1 MTKDALQTEFWEKE
15 KIYNNLMPADVLH
28 SIAELE
34 LLCKTIRQNIAEKQY
49 VDTRHIDF
57 VTLTL
62 RIHQAQIQK
71 GDNMQLT
78 TLRSSIE
85 VVKHQAAHFGFHHL
99 GYSDEEIQMA
109 SGPVPWLGIQR
120 SAVKGIIQEF
130 SMGALSLQGLS
141 PMAIPAEYM
150 AAVIVSVVH
159 PTNWMLACRW
169 VERTEPAQTMGQSGE
184 TIIHEPVTARALI
197 RAHAP
202 TRRRRS
208 NGCEI
213 TIHETNCP
221 HLHKRG
227 DCKCEVKPFAARKKR
242 GTKIH
247 FQGGYRV

>member
-1 MTKDALQTEFWEKE
+1 
-15 KIYNNLMPADVLH
+15 
-28 SIAELE
+28 
-34 LLCKTIRQNIAEKQY
+34 
-49 VDTRHIDF
+49 
-57 VTLTL
+57 
-62 RIHQAQIQK
+62 
-71 GDNMQLT
+71 MQLT

-150 AAVIVSVVH
+150 AAVIISVVH

-184 TIIHEPVTARALI
+184 TVIHESVTAERLFSLMLQIAADEVTAAKAQFTKQTARTFI
-197 RAHAP
+197 K
-202 TRRRRS
+202 
-208 NGCEI
+208 E
-213 TIHETNCP
+213 ETANA
-221 HLHKRG
+221 K
-227 DCKCEVKPFAARKKR
+227 
-242 GTKIH
+242 
-247 FQGGYRV
+247 